1 MLTSTARYI
10 EAMRTVS
17 KEFLKNS
24 FSFSRY
30 RLLKS
35 KNTAGQILGF
45 HRFPKNIVGRF
56 LSVMSL
62 TIFTLGTNLTF
73 MLKTRIFFLRSG
85 LQESFVGSFL
95 QNISRGVVCPEEL
108 QGISNMWICPILSPI
123 LIQGFTLS

>member
-10 EAMRTVS
+10 EALRTVS

-35 KNTAGQILGF
+35 KNTVGQILGF

-56 LSVMSL
+56 LSVMPL
-62 TIFTLGTNLTF
+62 MIFTLGTNLIIHAED
-73 MLKTRIFFLRSG
+73 KDFLS
-85 LQESFVGSFL
+85 
-95 QNISRGVVCPEEL
+95 
-108 QGISNMWICPILSPI
+108 
-123 LIQGFTLS
+123 